1 METNEVVERFLCFLP
16 IERDID
22 EYLATNV
29 VKFLQE
35 RNIDIGNARGQSYDN
50 ASNMSGKY
58 NGMRAKI
65 SELNPLAIFIPCTA
79 HSLNLVGQCAVD
91 CFLEAV
97 SFFGLV
103 Q

>member
-1 METNEVVERFLCFLP
+1 METNEVIERFLCFLP
-16 IERDID
+16 IERHTG

-35 RNIDIGNARGQSYDN
+35 HNINIGNARGQSFDN

-65 SELNPLAIFIPCTA
+65 SELNPLAIFIPCAA

-91 CFLEAV
+91 CCL
-97 SFFGLV
+97 
-103 Q
+103 